1 MKRIKILFLVALFSL
16 LSACKPLKEETSDNN
31 SQHMGFGQQFGQA
44 VQKEQGLNFP
54 QDHGAHHQQGIEW
67 WYVTANLTADDGQT
81 FGVQW
86 TLFRL
91 SVAEQDLSSLGSSQ
105 STFPSSFPSP
115 WWNGQLYFAH
125 FAIQTDTDH
134 HAFEKYGRAG
144 QVDIQ
149 AQPFI
154 ARLDDWQLSSAQAK
168 QFLPLSLTAQQT
180 GYSANLQLFDS
191 PLVKHGEQGYS
202 QKTHQG
208 HASYYYSYPFLQAQG
223 EIEFAGKRYQ
233 VTGNAW
239 LDREWSSALIDDSQ
253 SGWDWFSIQADDAS
267 LGGLMAF
274 CIRNK
279 QQQYDYCSA
288 SYITQAGQV
297 NAIDHKQVTMTVLET
312 KTFNDDRQDNT
323 ATSYPTKW
331 SLDVKGFDPIIIEA
345 NNPDSRNK
353 LSINYWEGRIK
364 ATGGFIGKG
373 YGELVG
379 Y

>member
-1 MKRIKILFLVALFSL
+1 MKNIKILLAVIILHLS
-16 LSACKPLKEETSDNN
+16 SACQPVKEEIS
-31 SQHMGFGQQFGQA
+31 SSSPHIGFSKQFGQA

-54 QDHGAHHQQGIEW
+54 QDHGAHHDQGIEW
-67 WYVTANLTADDGQT
+67 WYVTANLTAKNGQT

-91 SVAEQDLSSLGSSQ
+91 SAAEQSLSSLQSSSNSSQ
-105 STFPSSFPSP
+105 SALSTV

-134 HAFEKYGRAG
+134 QAFEKYGRAG
-144 QVDIQ
+144 QVNIH
-149 AQPFI
+149 AQPFT
-154 ARLDDWQLSSAQAK
+154 ARLDDWQLSSVKPQ
-168 QFLPLSLTAQQT
+168 QFLPLNLTAQQDR
-180 GYSANLQLFDS
+180 YSANLTLSDS

-223 EIEFAGKRYQ
+223 EIIFADKSYK

-239 LDREWSSALIDDSQ
+239 LDREWSSGLIDSSQ
-253 SGWDWFSIQADDAS
+253 SGWDWFSIQADDKN

-279 QQQYDYCSA
+279 KQLYDYCSA
-288 SYITQAGQV
+288 SHITQTGQV
-297 NAIDHKQVTMTVLET
+297 NAIDHNDVTITVLGT
-312 KTFNDDRQDNT
+312 KTFSEDTQNNKT
-323 ATSYPTKW
+323 KSYPIKW
-331 SLDVKGFDPIIIEA
+331 SLNVKGFEPIIIEA
-345 NNPDSRNK
+345 NNPDSRNQ
-353 LSINYWEGRIK
+353 LSIRYWEGRIK
-364 ATGGFIGKG
+364 TTGGFTGKG